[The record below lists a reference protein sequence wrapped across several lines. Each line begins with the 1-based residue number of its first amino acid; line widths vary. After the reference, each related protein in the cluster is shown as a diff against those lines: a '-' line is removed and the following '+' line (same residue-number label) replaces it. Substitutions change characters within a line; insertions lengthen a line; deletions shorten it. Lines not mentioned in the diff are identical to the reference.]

1 MLRGQVE
8 GATRGRQDAQVGAGP
23 QERPDEVGHLVGQVL
38 AVVQDQDG
46 SGLGKGG
53 GQIAARVTGD
63 HSGASDG
70 VEQDPDQISS
80 G

>member
-1 MLRGQVE
+1 MLRGQVK
-8 GATRGRQDAQVGAGP
+8 GAARGRQDAQVGAGH
-23 QERPDEVGHLVGQVL
+23 QERPDEVGC
-38 AVVQDQDG
+38 
-46 SGLGKGG
+46 GLGKGG